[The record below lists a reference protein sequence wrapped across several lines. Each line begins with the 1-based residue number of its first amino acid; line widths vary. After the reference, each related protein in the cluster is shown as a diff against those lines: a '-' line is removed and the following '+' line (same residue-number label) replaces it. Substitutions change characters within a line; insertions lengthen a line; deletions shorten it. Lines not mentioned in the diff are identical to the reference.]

1 MIRRLAGS
9 ASLRLFSTAVI
20 DQAMLS
26 AANFTVGILM
36 IRYGPGQEY
45 GYYVLAFSTIQ
56 LMVSAQGAWMSGP
69 LAVLAPK
76 RTAEDRR
83 EMVGV
88 LESSQRRFV
97 RRWSIAAAPLPLL
110 GAALHL
116 WPWHDAWIASA
127 TAFAVW
133 TTLRREYMRSV
144 LMIYNRP
151 SAVLHLD
158 MLYIGVLITTA
169 LLAALALPMAGA
181 GAVLGLALAA
191 ALGSWHG
198 RRSIDRAV
206 GWQPGSADRAWLD
219 LRPLAKWGTLS
230 AMIYWVYTQSY
241 NFVLAGR
248 LDLAAVVDVNAAR
261 LMLMPITLLSVGVGS
276 LLVPNAAGWLH
287 HEGLSPLVR
296 RLWSFCGGLVLLG
309 LIWVA
314 IIWWTHEWIARD
326 VMRENI
332 GNLRLLLGLWAV
344 LLITAMVRDVF
355 QAALL
360 ALQRFREMAIF
371 TGIAAVSALV
381 SMLLLIPHLG
391 APGAMAGMLVGEAIS
406 LFGVA
411 ALLWQSHRRHRAAPP
426 PLGSA

>member
-26 AANFTVGILM
+26 AANFTVGLLM
-36 IRYGPGQEY
+36 IRYAPGQEY

-56 LMVSAQGAWMSGP
+56 LMVSAQGSWMSGP

-76 RTAEDRR
+76 RTEEDRR
-83 EMVGV
+83 LMVGV

-110 GAALHL
+110 GAALNL

-158 MLYIGVLITTA
+158 MLYIALLISTA
-169 LLAALALPMAGA
+169 LFAALSLTMAGA
-181 GAVLGLALAA
+181 GAVLGLAVAA

-206 GWQPGSADRAWLD
+206 GWQGGSAHQAWLD

-230 AMIYWVYTQSY
+230 AMIHWVYTQSY

-287 HEGLSPLVR
+287 REGLPPLVR
-296 RLWSFCGGLVLLG
+296 RLWGFCGGLVLLG

-332 GNLRLLLGLWAV
+332 GNLRLMLALWAV

-371 TGIAAVSALV
+371 TAIAAVSALV
-381 SMLLLIPHLG
+381 GMNLLIPHLG
-391 APGAMAGMLVGEAIS
+391 APGAMVGMLMGEAIS

-411 ALLWQSHRRHRAAPP
+411 ALLWQSHRRHRATSPP
-426 PLGSA
+426 RSI